1 MRRLDEL
8 IDTLRR
14 LRGEQG
20 CPWDRSRTF
29 SDLCG
34 YLIEEAYELQEV
46 AALDD
51 PQAAAGELGDVLFMA
66 LSCGLYLEEHG
77 GADLDEIAGRAH
89 DKIVRRHPHV
99 FGDRVA
105 RDAAEGARHWQDMK
119 DAEARA
125 RGEDPP
131 PYLGTLP
138 RSMPALRRA
147 LAIQRK
153 VAEVGFEWERAEQVY
168 AKLLEESR
176 ELHEVLSLGDAR
188 RMQDELG
195 DMLFSVVNL
204 GRFLGVDPEAALA
217 GTLQKFVDRFGYVER
232 RLREQGRELRGST
245 LEEMDRLWEEAK
257 RRGPAV
263 GPGPVAP
270 AGGE

>member
-1 MRRLDEL
+1 LDEL

-20 CPWDRSRTF
+20 CPWDRSRTLP
-29 SDLCG
+29 DLCG
-34 YLIEEAYELQEV
+34 YLIEEAYELQETADLV
-46 AALDD
+46 DRD
-51 PQAAAGELGDVLFMA
+51 AAADELGDVLFMA
-66 LSCGLYLEEHG
+66 LSCVLYLEEHG
-77 GADLDEIAGRAH
+77 GADLGNIAARAR
-89 DKIVRRHPHV
+89 DKVVRRHPHV

-105 RDAAEGARHWQDMK
+105 RDAAEGAQRWQEMK

-138 RSMPALRRA
+138 RAMPALRRA

-153 VAEVGFEWERAEQVY
+153 VAEVGFEWETADQVY

-176 ELHEVLSLGDAR
+176 ELQEVLSLGDAR

-204 GRFLGVDPEAALA
+204 ARFLGVDPEAALA
-217 GTLQKFVDRFGYVER
+217 GTLQKFVERFGYVER
-232 RLREQGRELRGST
+232 RLREQGRELRGAT
-245 LEEMDRLWEEAK
+245 LEEMDKLWEEAK
-257 RRGPAV
+257 RGGR
-263 GPGPVAP
+263 GPGPSPAAP
-270 AGGE
+270 QDRE

>member
-1 MRRLDEL
+1 MRRFDEL

-20 CPWDRSRTF
+20 CPWDRSRTLA
-29 SDLCG
+29 DLCG
-34 YLIEEAYELQEV
+34 YLIEEAYELQETV
-46 AALDD
+46 DLGD
-51 PQAAAGELGDVLFMA
+51 PNATADELGDVLLML
-66 LSCGLYLEEHG
+66 LSCVLYVEERG
-77 GADLDEIAGRAH
+77 GADLGDIAARAR

-125 RGEDPP
+125 RGEDRP
-131 PYLGTLP
+131 PYLGALP

-147 LAIQRK
+147 LLVQRK
-153 VAEVGFEWERAEQVY
+153 VAEVGFEWETAEQVY

-176 ELHEVLSLGDAR
+176 ELHEVLPLGDAR
-188 RMQDELG
+188 RVQDELG

-204 GRFLGVDPEAALA
+204 ARFLGVDPEAALA
-217 GTLQKFVDRFGYVER
+217 GTLRKFVDRFGYVER
-232 RLREQGRELRGST
+232 RLREQGRELRGAT
-245 LEEMDRLWEEAK
+245 LAEMDRLWEEAK
-257 RRGPAV
+257 RNDRG
-263 GPGPVAP
+263 
-270 AGGE
+270 AGGASETPADGA